1 MRTILAERSSA
12 AEDSASIAAIDRLCR
27 LAALTTDSL
36 RHH

>member
-12 AEDSASIAAIDRLCR
+12 AEDSASIAAIDRLCHPV
-27 LAALTTDSL
+27 ALTTDSL